1 MKVKVITYTPE
12 PESVVAAAARL
23 CYSNSNIDSIMERQ
37 TPEKIKEMIEKLMSM
52 GHESPLEHVSFTFGI
67 EGVSRSL
74 LAQITRHRIA
84 SYSVQSQRYVDMEN
98 FLPVVPFDIENN
110 DMAYNSF
117 KIAMIYAN
125 AYYKNI
131 VEELEK
137 QYVENNGL
145 EQSVAHKKAIEN
157 ARSVLPNACP
167 TNLIVTM
174 NARSLLNFFKHRC
187 CNRAQ
192 DEIRELA
199 NEMLAL
205 CKNIAPNIFAKAGAS
220 CVSGKCPEG
229 KMSCGKQITKNIS
242 TDKDIVRETVRRID
256 KTWNNENV
264 FVPDDLRR
272 PTCKYV
278 ENNKIENCGR
288 TTSDK

>member
-242 TDKDIVRETVRRID
+242 IDKDIVRKTVRRID

>member
-1 MKVKVITYTPE
+1 MKVKIITCTPE

-110 DMAYNSF
+110 DTAYNSF

-137 QYVENNGL
+137 QYVENDRL

-229 KMSCGKQITKNIS
+229 KMSCGKQITKDIS
-242 TDKDIVRETVRRID
+242 IDKDIVRKTVRRID

-264 FVPDDLRR
+264 FVP
-272 PTCKYV
+272 
-278 ENNKIENCGR
+278 
-288 TTSDK
+288 

>member
-1 MKVKVITYTPE
+1 MKVKIITCTPE

-110 DMAYNSF
+110 DTAYNSF

-137 QYVENNGL
+137 QYVENDRL
-145 EQSVAHKKAIEN
+145 DQSVAHKKAIEN

-229 KMSCGKQITKNIS
+229 KMSCGKQITKDIS
-242 TDKDIVRETVRRID
+242 IDKDIVRKTVRRID

-288 TTSDK
+288 ITSDK

>member
-137 QYVENNGL
+137 QYVENN
-145 EQSVAHKKAIEN
+145 
-157 ARSVLPNACP
+157 
-167 TNLIVTM
+167 
-174 NARSLLNFFKHRC
+174 
-187 CNRAQ
+187 
-192 DEIRELA
+192 
-199 NEMLAL
+199 
-205 CKNIAPNIFAKAGAS
+205 
-220 CVSGKCPEG
+220 
-229 KMSCGKQITKNIS
+229 
-242 TDKDIVRETVRRID
+242 
-256 KTWNNENV
+256 
-264 FVPDDLRR
+264 
-272 PTCKYV
+272 
-278 ENNKIENCGR
+278 
-288 TTSDK
+288 

>member
-220 CVSGKCPEG
+220 CVSSKCPEG

-242 TDKDIVRETVRRID
+242 TDKDIVRKTVRRID

-264 FVPDDLRR
+264 FVSDDLRR

>member
-242 TDKDIVRETVRRID
+242 TNKDIVRKTVRRID

-272 PTCKYV
+272 PTCKCV

>member
-167 TNLIVTM
+167 TNIIVTM

-242 TDKDIVRETVRRID
+242 TNKDIVRKTVRRID